1 MRIIFWD
8 RELNEEHH
16 VHDVSVH
23 MTFGEVIAF
32 FCTWK
37 GIREED
43 WQFYGVRKHHS
54 GHFLGLSD
62 LDDVFIG
69 ISPSPA
75 NN

>member
-1 MRIIFWD
+1 MRVIFWD

-23 MTFGEVIAF
+23 MTFGAVIAF

-37 GIREED
+37 GIREQD
-43 WQFYGVRKHHS
+43 WQFYGVRKHQT
-54 GHFLGLSD
+54 GYFLDLTD
-62 LDDVFIG
+62 LDEVVIA

-75 NN
+75 TN